1 MGKKKSKNQ
10 LNTGGVPNGV
20 HNTKKEA
27 ALPPLGNKLGSASF
41 TAINTLTKPALF
53 SFYDDD
59 ITKNEGN
66 VYDKALLSN
75 ASQLEMVTPSATARH
90 ERSLYAKIINT
101 IAAFF
106 ILFIAGILFPMIS
119 ECLFDNDQLAK
130 GDIVSF
136 LNHGIEIK
144 NKIVA
149 EPDMVPDWAVFG
161 TEGVIFGSIVPF
173 IDSFVRYQHQPKT
186 RSSVYKNTL
195 GSFIRCANTLLGL
208 IFGIRKLEWS
218 SSLQAAGAWS
228 LLNIVLWLFFDGTL
242 TVFFPGLVI
251 GALSAFT
258 CSQCFSQL
266 SLALYFIDFYFFGFL
281 MFSKLGRYL
290 FN

>member
-75 ASQLEMVTPSATARH
+75 ASQLEMVPPSATARH

-101 IAAFF
+101 IAAF
-106 ILFIAGILFPMIS
+106 LFYS
-119 ECLFDNDQLAK
+119 
-130 GDIVSF
+130 
-136 LNHGIEIK
+136 
-144 NKIVA
+144 
-149 EPDMVPDWAVFG
+149 
-161 TEGVIFGSIVPF
+161 
-173 IDSFVRYQHQPKT
+173 
-186 RSSVYKNTL
+186 
-195 GSFIRCANTLLGL
+195 
-208 IFGIRKLEWS
+208 
-218 SSLQAAGAWS
+218 
-228 LLNIVLWLFFDGTL
+228 
-242 TVFFPGLVI
+242 
-251 GALSAFT
+251 
-258 CSQCFSQL
+258 
-266 SLALYFIDFYFFGFL
+266 
-281 MFSKLGRYL
+281 
-290 FN
+290 